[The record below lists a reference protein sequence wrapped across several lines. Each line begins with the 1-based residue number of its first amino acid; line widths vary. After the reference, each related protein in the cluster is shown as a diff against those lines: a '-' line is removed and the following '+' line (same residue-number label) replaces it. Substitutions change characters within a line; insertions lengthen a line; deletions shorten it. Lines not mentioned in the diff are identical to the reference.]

1 MAKHGKGYLNLGLP
15 WILNIILA
23 IIPVTSWILGGITRI
38 FRGHIIAGILQFIP
52 LSYPKT
58 CAYSHKTKSPFLGAF
73 YMHGAARKSGAVFC
87 YAVFLRFFLLYRR
100 INILDISTATSGK
113 RDNPRQMSHSRKLI

>member
-38 FRGHIIAGILQFIP
+38 LRGHIITGILQLIP
-52 LSYPKT
+52 PITLFFWVADIITVIISKD
-58 CAYSHKTKSPFLGAF
+58 
-73 YMHGAARKSGAVFC
+73 
-87 YAVFLRFFLLYRR
+87 LRIF
-100 INILDISTATSGK
+100 A
-113 RDNPRQMSHSRKLI
+113 

>member
-52 LSYPKT
+52 PITLFFWIADIVTVILSKD
-58 CAYSHKTKSPFLGAF
+58 
-73 YMHGAARKSGAVFC
+73 
-87 YAVFLRFFLLYRR
+87 LRIF
-100 INILDISTATSGK
+100 A
-113 RDNPRQMSHSRKLI
+113 